1 MGILSMDMSFILKN
15 TGMKERHTIAAFVL
29 RDQLLV
35 NLKLTT
41 MVDWKRS
48 LNCNIIAS
56 RIECF
61 YSNVI
66 GMTQLT
72 EKSE

>member
-1 MGILSMDMSFILKN
+1 MDMSFILKN
-15 TGMKERHTIAAFVL
+15 TSMEERHITAVFVL
-29 RDQLLV
+29 RDLLLV
-35 NLKLTT
+35 SLKLTT

-48 LNCNIIAS
+48 LNYNIIAS

-61 YSNVI
+61 YSSTI

-72 EKSE
+72 EESE